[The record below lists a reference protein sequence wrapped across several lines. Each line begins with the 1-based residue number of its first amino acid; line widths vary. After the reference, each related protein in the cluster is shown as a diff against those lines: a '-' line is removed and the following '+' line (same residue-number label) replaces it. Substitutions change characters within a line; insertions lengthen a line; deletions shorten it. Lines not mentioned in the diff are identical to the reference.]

1 MASGSDHVAVVHR
14 YHTVWTEVDVETR
27 LGTLGE
33 IWADEGVYLDP
44 DVPDGVVGREA
55 LSALIDASV
64 AQFPGLDIAA
74 TSDVAVLGDR
84 AWYRWRATTRDGE
97 TFDGT
102 DFFEFDAEGRIQRL
116 TDFFDP

>member
-1 MASGSDHVAVVHR
+1 MGSGSDHVTVVHR

-33 IWADEGVYLDP
+33 IWADDGVYLDP
-44 DVPDGVVGREA
+44 DVPDGVVGRKA
-55 LSALIDASV
+55 LSDLIDASV
-64 AQFPGLDIAA
+64 AQFPGLDITA

-84 AWYRWRATTRDGE
+84 AWYRWRATTREGE
-97 TFDGT
+97 TFTGT